1 MLVRFSRLRR
11 VPVLAAMVAVIA
23 LAGTG
28 LGAGVAM
35 AQPASAAP
43 SAHVVPAKHKDKDKD
58 KKKDKKNDGAK
69 SATPCAANVKAC
81 VDLSSHQAWLTDG
94 AGHVTYG
101 PVMAHG
107 GSNDAKTPRGSFKV
121 LSKDAHYFS
130 TEFKAPM
137 PYSVFF
143 YPGDAFHADNPAT
156 ASNGCVHLA
165 MASAQRFFAA
175 LNPGDPV
182 QIKG

>member
-1 MLVRFSRLRR
+1 M
-11 VPVLAAMVAVIA
+11 PVLAAVAAVIA

-28 LGAGVAM
+28 LSAGVAA
-35 AQPASAAP
+35 AQPVSAAP
-43 SAHVVPAKHKDKDKD
+43 SVHAAPAKHKDKDKKDKD
-58 KKKDKKNDGAK
+58 KKKGGAK
-69 SATPCAANVKAC
+69 SGSPCASTAKAC

-94 AGHVTYG
+94 AGHVTFG

-107 GSNDAKTPRGSFKV
+107 GSDEAKTPRGSFKV

-175 LNPGDPV
+175 LNPGDAV